1 MHFFMSRKFS
11 IIFFFVFLTFFHLST
26 LEFCFMSSV
35 RLTIFDCSTLQHSKR
50 IFLIFFSFSSEN
62 MCVVSGFFHRYRFHP
77 PWVFVSVL
85 VWENWKSSKWLQ
97 KFLRENWK
105 FRFILSNSRVEQRD
119 RGGLSSSKLVSGLY
133 ETKLEYLPR
142 SLKDLRKDLRKLIFG
157 TVALTQAAFAERMR
171 RCLIF
176 FCWWVFVYEWE
187 NWKLRLSNCFTE
199 LSFFFFFLHNIRIYH
214 EFSSFGRIKI
224 IFRYTSPS
232 RECCMLLCKIYN
244 LIYIIYLIL
253 LSSI

>member
-1 MHFFMSRKFS
+1 MSRKFS
-11 IIFFFVFLTFFHLST
+11 IIFFFVFLTFFHPST

-62 MCVVSGFFHRYRFHP
+62 MCVVSGFIFFHRYRFHP
-77 PWVFVSVL
+77 PCVFVSVL
-85 VWENWKSSKWLQ
+85 VWENWKSSKWL
-97 KFLRENWK
+97 KSFFVKIEN
-105 FRFILSNSRVEQRD
+105 FGFILSNSRVEQRD
-119 RGGLSSSKLVSGLY
+119 RGGLSSSKVVSGLY

-171 RCLIF
+171 RCFIL

-199 LSFFFFFLHNIRIYH
+199 LSFFFFFL
-214 EFSSFGRIKI
+214 FA
-224 IFRYTSPS
+224 
-232 RECCMLLCKIYN
+232 
-244 LIYIIYLIL
+244 
-253 LSSI
+253 